1 MTESSLFGVSR
12 QSFLYESN
20 FGINCRYN
28 YRIYS
33 NTTHRSIY
41 RFRNNSSYCY
51 YFLHNILYTREAYC
65 KKYTQDRKKKVS
77 HKWHIP
83 IYFSIN
89 DVYDCRIYWIVSIHG
104 TLKYCFFIKYKHC
117 FGIMIHQVFL
127 MSYLTETMKF
137 QLPRKISGL

>member
-41 RFRNNSSYCY
+41 RCRNNSSYCY
-51 YFLHNILYTREAYC
+51 YFLHNIYSLAKRIAKNIPKTERRKLATNGIFPFIFLLMMFMIVVYTGLYQFMAR
-65 KKYTQDRKKKVS
+65 
-77 HKWHIP
+77 
-83 IYFSIN
+83 
-89 DVYDCRIYWIVSIHG
+89 
-104 TLKYCFFIKYKHC
+104 
-117 FGIMIHQVFL
+117 
-127 MSYLTETMKF
+127 
-137 QLPRKISGL
+137 